1 MGRLQIFNLIDLFA
15 KAGAFFWKTENT
27 LLEQTLGETGT
38 AFAWGLGAGV
48 HLGPIGVR
56 IEWENFQ
63 VADPETLS
71 MLSLGAT
78 FGF

>member
-1 MGRLQIFNLIDLFA
+1 MILDLFA
-15 KAGAFFWKTENT
+15 KAGAFFWES
-27 LLEQTLGETGT
+27 ESVVVETVIGNSGT

-56 IEWENFQ
+56 LEWENFQ
-63 VADPETLS
+63 VADPEAIS
-71 MLSLGAT
+71 MLSVSAT